1 VKTTFAVPWALALFI
16 RASFIVKAALV
27 IKAALLIKALYAVHF
42 L

>member
-1 VKTTFAVPWALALFI
+1 MKTTFAVPWAAVLGI
-16 RASFIVKAALV
+16 RFAFLVKAALV